1 MAGVTATHAADPRPA
16 ARDREAAAARDD
28 RDRRRITI
36 IVGVTNVTL
45 YAFMAMGAWV
55 AWGGLQEAVDH
66 ERSVVGVVADAVVV
80 VVINLAYGLLVLS
93 GSLALGVLRRG
104 WGARVLITAALAA
117 VASVPRMLA
126 LVAVS
131 STPTGTTYVVAIG
144 SLGFLSGVVGMLA
157 ALFAATLVDRARSE
171 ERRREAEAARA
182 RRAVDALQDEEIRVR
197 RMVFDQLHGTLQYHL
212 VSVTAGLDGLAA
224 QLDAQG
230 DRDRAADLRRW
241 AETLEEI
248 REEDVRSLS
257 HAVFPSGADLGTEE
271 AIALLLHRLPPQ
283 VRTSIEVGPTYRDFV
298 ESGAARMPM
307 AERLVVIYTVEEAV
321 TNALKH
327 GHAGTVRVRADAEP
341 TDDPLRWVFTTVVDD
356 DGTGPTRPDPTLHGL
371 HRHRERIEH
380 RGGTLSLGTN
390 PEGGG
395 RLTFRLPF
403 AITADR

>member
-1 MAGVTATHAADPRPA
+1 MSPDRAASA
-16 ARDREAAAARDD
+16 VRDD
-28 RDRRRITI
+28 RDRRRITV
-36 IVGVTNVTL
+36 IVGTTNVTL

-55 AWGGLQEAVDH
+55 AWGGLREAVDH
-66 ERSVVGVVADAVVV
+66 ERSVAGVLADAIAVVL
-80 VVINLAYGLLVLS
+80 INLVYGLVVL
-93 GSLALGVLRRG
+93 GATLALGALRRG
-104 WGARVLITAALAA
+104 WGARVLITAAVAA
-117 VASVPRMLA
+117 VASVPRMIA
-126 LVAVS
+126 LPALG
-131 STPTGTTYVVAIG
+131 STPRGTAYILAIG

-157 ALFAATLVDRARSE
+157 AFFAATLVDRARTE

-182 RRAVDALQDEEIRVR
+182 RRAVDALQEEEIRVR

-212 VSVTAGLDGLAA
+212 VTVTAGLDGLAA

-230 DRDRAADLRRW
+230 DRARAADLRRW

-283 VRTSIEVGPTYRDFV
+283 VRTSIELGPTYRDFV
-298 ESGAARMPM
+298 QSGVARMPM

-341 TDDPLRWVFTTVVDD
+341 TEDPLRWVFTTVVDD
-356 DGTGPTRPDPTLHGL
+356 DGTGPAQADPTLHGL
-371 HRHRERIEH
+371 HRHRERIEQ

-403 AITADR
+403 PITAGR